1 MFMFFYMGVSYELK
15 LPKFYRT
22 WINNLSIAGESKAS
36 AVYYITFCVLELFIT
51 DLP

>member
-1 MFMFFYMGVSYELK
+1 MNWNYQSFTALSF
-15 LPKFYRT
+15 

-36 AVYYITFCVLELFIT
+36 AVYYITFYVLELFIT